1 MRTLVTLGTAIG
13 IALALYAPASAQTLG
28 ELGAAQGVGSSVGAA
43 EASSA
48 TTARSV
54 GGMIRNNL
62 QSSPAASTGKSAWAD
77 AGDAHGPAS
86 AGSGKGWATAKS
98 GTGTTAKGWVSAR
111 SGTGAGTAKGW
122 VTADAGKPAGRK

>member
-1 MRTLVTLGTAIG
+1 MRTLVTLGTALG
-13 IALALYAPASAQTLG
+13 IALVLHAPASAQTLG

-62 QSSPAASTGKSAWAD
+62 QSSPGASTGKSAWAD
-77 AGDAHGPAS
+77 AGDAHGQAGS
-86 AGSGKGWATAKS
+86 AGAKGWATA
-98 GTGTTAKGWVSAR
+98 R
-111 SGTGAGTAKGW
+111 SGQGATGKGW
-122 VTADAGKPAGRK
+122 VTARSGGQSGAKGWATADGGNSSSHRR

>member
-1 MRTLVTLGTAIG
+1 MRTLATLGTALG
-13 IALALYAPASAQTLG
+13 IALLLHAPASAQTLG

-62 QSSPAASTGKSAWAD
+62 QSPPGASAGKSAWAD
-77 AGDAHGPAS
+77 AGDSHGAS
-86 AGSGKGWATAKS
+86 AASSGKGWASAKS
-98 GTGTTAKGWVSAR
+98 GQGTAAKGWVSAR

-122 VTADAGKPAGRK
+122 VTADSGKPAGRK